1 MTWCKILLD
10 NIFITNVSYENQ
22 KNAIFNIFQTR
33 SRACLKNAFRE
44 MCFTLGGE
52 FIPNL

>member
-1 MTWCKILLD
+1 M
-10 NIFITNVSYENQ
+10 NIDTASA
-22 KNAIFNIFQTR
+22 KNIYAADGKT
-33 SRACLKNAFRE
+33 RACLKNAFRE